1 MGALPGQSWAPT
13 ARAPPAL
20 RHSELTGDKVSKPS
34 DTYGNRRIT
43 KEQKQWGGRCEGSP
57 PHEAPPATIH
67 PTHPMRPAR
76 EPREGRAPALQ
87 ELGGKRVNGWR
98 TTAGAVTPG
107 GQDGREASR
116 RGTGMQLTP
125 PEPTA
130 AENENGHTKRGTARG
145 RPARG
150 RGRDVPDAEVCCPWT
165 ALRAPCG
172 GTGGR
177 AWERRHASVLEG
189 WPGRA
194 HTGWDPAPPRPHT
207 PSRVP
212 QGSSSPDPQRGRGLL
227 LRAPTPGPP
236 RHPTHLV
243 SPTHSLTWVWWP
255 RGVITIPKGQVM
267 TRSMVLS
274 ECPASQRGVT
284 WQRPVSWILPEALA
298 PRQPWPLHPTPA
310 SAGHGAHPT
319 PPPYL
324 PLPPLPLPGEARA
337 EVGAQTSGFCIL
349 EQDPH

>member
-1 MGALPGQSWAPT
+1 MGALPGQSRAPT
-13 ARAPPAL
+13 AGAPPAL

-57 PHEAPPATIH
+57 PHDAPPATIH

-150 RGRDVPDAEVCCPWT
+150 RGRDAPDAEVCCPWT
-165 ALRAPCG
+165 VLRAPV
-172 GTGGR
+172 GGR
-177 AWERRHASVLEG
+177 GDEPGKGDTPLSWKA
-189 WPGRA
+189 GRA
-194 HTGWDPAPPRPHT
+194 GHTQAGTWRPHACTPRPACPKAAPALTHREAAGYFSGRPPLAPQGTLRIWFPPRT
-207 PSRVP
+207 
-212 QGSSSPDPQRGRGLL
+212 
-227 LRAPTPGPP
+227 A
-236 RHPTHLV
+236 
-243 SPTHSLTWVWWP
+243 
-255 RGVITIPKGQVM
+255 
-267 TRSMVLS
+267 
-274 ECPASQRGVT
+274 
-284 WQRPVSWILPEALA
+284 
-298 PRQPWPLHPTPA
+298 
-310 SAGHGAHPT
+310 
-319 PPPYL
+319 
-324 PLPPLPLPGEARA
+324 
-337 EVGAQTSGFCIL
+337 
-349 EQDPH
+349 